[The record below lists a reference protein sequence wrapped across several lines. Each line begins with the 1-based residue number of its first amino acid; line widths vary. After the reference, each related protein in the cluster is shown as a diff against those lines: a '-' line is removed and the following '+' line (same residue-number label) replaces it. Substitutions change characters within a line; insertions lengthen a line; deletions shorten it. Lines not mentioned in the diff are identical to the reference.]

1 MEGKCKVLVTRHIPY
16 VLEQLAKDPNVIVD
30 CYEHADVA
38 IPPAELVARAAGCT
52 GILCMITDKITP
64 QVLDSAGPS
73 LQVVSTISAGFDH
86 IDVAACRARGVAVGH
101 TPGCLHVS
109 TAELAVSLT
118 FAIKRRLLESHKSAV
133 AGEWGVIQVYQ
144 YCGSDVS
151 GCTVGVIGL
160 GEIGLAYARML
171 QNGFG
176 CRILYTGPR
185 EKAAA
190 DLGGLRATFVD
201 LPTLLSESD
210 VVSLHCPLTP
220 ATRHLIDAPALGLMK
235 PGAVLINTARGDVV
249 DQDALVAALQSK
261 PIAAAL
267 DVTTPEPLPPAHPL
281 FHLPNCIVVPHIA
294 SATLRTRHAMC
305 DRGLANV
312 LAGVASRPLP
322 TPVPQ

>member
-1 MEGKCKVLVTRHIPY
+1 MDVKCKVLVTRHIPY
-16 VLEQLAKDPNVIVD
+16 VLEQLAKNPSLVVD

-73 LQVVSTISAGFDH
+73 LKVVSTISAGFDH

-118 FAIKRRLLESHKSAV
+118 FAIKRRLLESHKSAI

-144 YCGSDVS
+144 FCGSDVS
-151 GCTVGVIGL
+151 GCTVGVVGL
-160 GEIGLAYARML
+160 GEIGIAYARML

-176 CRILYTGPR
+176 CRILYSGPR
-185 EKAAA
+185 EKTAA
-190 DLGGLRATFVD
+190 DLGDLRATFVD

-220 ATRHLIDAPALGLMK
+220 ATPRRRSHQHG
-235 PGAVLINTARGDVV
+235 TRDVV

-267 DVTTPEPLPPAHPL
+267 DVTSPEPLPPAHPL

-322 TPVPQ
+322 TPVP